1 MEFLRGGS
9 FRNRQPPARPPASE
23 KQPFGSACRSFAD
36 RGTSSLQIDLQPV
49 YRAATKE

>member
-9 FRNRQPPARPPASE
+9 FRNRRPPSLPQVSE
-23 KQPFGSACRSFAD
+23 KPPFGSAYRSFAD